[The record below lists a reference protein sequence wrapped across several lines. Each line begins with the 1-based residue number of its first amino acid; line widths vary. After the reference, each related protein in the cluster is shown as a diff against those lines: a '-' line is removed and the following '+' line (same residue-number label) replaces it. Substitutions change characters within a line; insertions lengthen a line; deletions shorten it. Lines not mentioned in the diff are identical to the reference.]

1 LESRSRCENS
11 AGSRGR
17 VSLGEGRQYDVQV
30 QVENAIAFVV
40 EQEPSGLEI
49 RVNFGVF
56 AGRDATTAELEELGK
71 LLVPEAGE
79 VSIVGEERHEMTEA
93 VEVVL
98 HQVRVAVP
106 PEAVPENE
114 LERKE
119 FCKRLITLAEIW
131 ARQCIADRHA
141 EIADI

>member
-1 LESRSRCENS
+1 M
-11 AGSRGR
+11 
-17 VSLGEGRQYDVQV
+17 
-30 QVENAIAFVV
+30 QVEQAIAFAV

-79 VSIVGEERHEMTEA
+79 VSIVGEERHEVAEE

-98 HQVRVAVP
+98 HQVRVSIT
-106 PEAVPENE
+106 PENVPENRA
-114 LERKE
+114 ERKA
-119 FCKRLITLAEIW
+119 FCERLVTLAEIW
-131 ARQCIADRHA
+131 ARQCINERHA
-141 EIADI
+141 EITEL

>member
-1 LESRSRCENS
+1 M
-11 AGSRGR
+11 
-17 VSLGEGRQYDVQV
+17 

-40 EQEPSGLEI
+40 EQEPAGLEI

-79 VSIVGEERHEMTEA
+79 ISIVGEERHDLTED

-98 HQVRVAVP
+98 HQVRVAIPPDVVP
-106 PEAVPENE
+106 DDPD
-114 LERKE
+114 ERTAHCE
-119 FCKRLITLAEIW
+119 RLVGLAEIW
-131 ARQCIADRHA
+131 TRQCIHDRHA
-141 EIADI
+141 EIADL